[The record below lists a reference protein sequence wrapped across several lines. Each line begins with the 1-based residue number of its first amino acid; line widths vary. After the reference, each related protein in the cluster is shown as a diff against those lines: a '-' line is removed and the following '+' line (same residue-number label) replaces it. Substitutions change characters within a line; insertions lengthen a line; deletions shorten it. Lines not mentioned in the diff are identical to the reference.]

1 MRNKKSTNPIV
12 FQSLEGRKGAGDYR
26 AIQDPNFLLMWYK
39 TAIFYC
45 SSISFDN
52 LFNSVK
58 ALLYIELAVLEAP
71 NIDRS

>member
-1 MRNKKSTNPIV
+1 M
-12 FQSLEGRKGAGDYR
+12 FQSLDGRKGPGDYR

-45 SSISFDN
+45 SLISFDK

-58 ALLYIELAVLEAP
+58 ALLDIELAVFKAP
-71 NIDRS
+71 KIDRI